1 MTSRNYLLKSIKGNI
16 RRNFWLMI
24 LFFLAFLAAMPVGTL
39 TALDG
44 ARHTYRAGQVYLR
57 NTVMHCAENSLI
69 LVMVMICGALAALAV
84 FSYLYSQEKID
95 FYHSLPL
102 KRAELFTVQF
112 LSGFLM
118 FLIPYVINVVL
129 TLAVGFFYGG
139 VDQTVLKIV
148 GAHTLL
154 NVIYFLAIYGAAVLA
169 ILLTGNLFMG
179 ILGFFALIFYGPV
192 LYMTFVRMNERFF
205 ETIVQELDRDSGVFL
220 SPATAYIAGNTAVS
234 NIKWLGIYLLYG
246 AILAVILILGD
257 IWIYRMRSSESFHK
271 AIAFRKLEPVIKICI
286 ILPAALLVALFFS
299 GYMYNQFLW
308 MVVAALALALV
319 FSMIFD
325 FLCTMD
331 IFRALKP
338 KVSTGVILAG
348 VILIL
353 GGYRTDITGVDTF
366 LPKEDKIA
374 SMSLYLP
381 SITTQFQYPENIGAE
396 SPSFTQSLT
405 EQSVENFQEIY
416 ALAEKG
422 VDYFKK
428 NKDYAADV
436 QTLQED
442 GRSAET
448 TMVSVYIGYHMKSGQ
463 NVYRMY
469 YLPETEELVENI
481 GRVYD
486 NWEYRESILPTTY
499 ISAEDIDNIYTYS
512 FSETGKPLTISD
524 EKLSALIK
532 TYQSELENMTF
543 AQSQDEKIV
552 GWMEVHEGVQTE
564 EGSMEYSTDSS
575 YSYSYNL
582 PVYAGFQKTRDMLE
596 KMGNPMPESI
606 DQDQVES
613 IVLSRYLYEN
623 GEDQYLEKEYTA
635 QEDIQKIISQAT
647 FGEGRFSVGSHMNYD
662 ITCEIV
668 WKDKEKEN
676 LVFSIF
682 EDSSLTKI
690 LEQLNQAHSD

>member
-1 MTSRNYLLKSIKGNI
+1 MTSRNYLLKSLKGNI

-44 ARHTYRAGQVYLR
+44 ARHTYGASQVYLR
-57 NTVMHCAENSLI
+57 NTFMNCAENSLI
-69 LVMVMICGALAALAV
+69 LVMVIGCGALAALAV

-112 LSGFLM
+112 LSGFFM
-118 FLIPYVINVVL
+118 FLIPYVINVLL

-154 NVIYFLAIYGAAVLA
+154 NLIYFLAIYGAAVLA

-179 ILGFFALIFYGPV
+179 ILGFLALMFYGPV
-192 LYMTFVRMNERFF
+192 LNMTIIQMNGRFF
-205 ETIVQELDRDSGVFL
+205 ETIVQELGQNSGVFL
-220 SPATAYIAGNTAVS
+220 SPVTAYVAGNTAVS

-246 AILAVILILGD
+246 MILAVILILGD

-271 AIAFRKLEPVIKICI
+271 AIAFRKLEPAIKICI

-308 MVVAALALALV
+308 MVVAALVLALV

-348 VILIL
+348 LILIL

-381 SITTQFQYPENIGAE
+381 SITTQFQYPENIGTE
-396 SPSFTQSLT
+396 SPSFMQSLT

-422 VDYFKK
+422 VDYFKE

-442 GRSAET
+442 GSAET

-499 ISAEDIDNIYTYS
+499 ISAENIDNIYTYS

-524 EKLSALIK
+524 ENLSALIK

-564 EGSMEYSTDSS
+564 ESGIEYSTDSS

-582 PVYAGFQKTRDMLE
+582 PVYAGFEKTRAMLE

-606 DQDQVES
+606 AQDQVES
-613 IVLSRYLYEN
+613 IALSRYLYEN

-635 QEDIQKIISQAT
+635 QEDIQKILAQAT

-662 ITCEIV
+662 VTCTIS
-668 WKDKEKEN
+668 WKDEEKEN

-682 EDSSLTKI
+682 EDSSLTEI
-690 LEQLNQAHSD
+690 LEQLNQANTD

>member
-1 MTSRNYLLKSIKGNI
+1 MTSRNYLLKSLKGNI

-24 LFFLAFLAAMPVGTL
+24 LFFLAFLAAMPVSTL

-44 ARHTYRAGQVYLR
+44 ARHIYGISQVYLR
-57 NTVMHCAENSLI
+57 NTFINCIGNSLI
-69 LVMVMICGALAALAV
+69 LVMVAVCGALAALAV
-84 FSYLYSQEKID
+84 FFYLYSQEKTD

-102 KRAELFTVQF
+102 KREELFTVQF

-118 FLIPYVINVVL
+118 FLIPYIINVL
-129 TLAVGFFYGG
+129 FTLAVGFFYGG
-139 VDQTVLKIV
+139 VDQTALGII
-148 GAHTLL
+148 GAHSLL
-154 NVIYFLAIYGAAVLA
+154 DVIYFLAIYGAAVLA

-179 ILGFFALIFYGPV
+179 ILGFMVLMFYGPV
-192 LYMTFVRMNERFF
+192 LNMTFIQMNGRFF
-205 ETIVQELDRDSGVFL
+205 ETLVQELNQSQGVFL
-220 SPATAYIAGNTAVS
+220 SPFTAYIAGNAAVS
-234 NIKWLGIYLLYG
+234 NIEWLRNYLLYG
-246 AILAVILILGD
+246 VILALILILGN

-286 ILPAALLVALFFS
+286 ILPAALLVALSFS

-308 MVVAALALALV
+308 MVVAALVLALV

-331 IFRALKP
+331 ISRAVKP

-348 VILIL
+348 LILIL

-366 LPKEDKIA
+366 LPKEDRIA

-381 SITTQFQYPENIGAE
+381 SITTQFQYPENTGTE
-396 SPSFTQSLT
+396 NPSSLQSLT
-405 EQSVENFQEIY
+405 EQSVENFEEIY

-422 VDYFKK
+422 VDYFKE
-428 NKDYAADV
+428 NQDYASDV
-436 QTLQED
+436 QTLQEGGD
-442 GRSAET
+442 TET
-448 TMVSVYIGYHMKSGQ
+448 TMVSVYIGYHLKSGQ

-469 YLPETEELVENI
+469 YLPETKELVENI

-499 ISAEDIDNIYTYS
+499 ISAENIDNVYTYS
-512 FSETGKPLTISD
+512 FSETEKPLTISD
-524 EKLSALIK
+524 EKLSTLIK

-543 AQSQDEKIV
+543 AQSQEEQIV
-552 GWMEVHEGVQTE
+552 GWMEVHEGIETE
-564 EGSMEYSTDSS
+564 ESSMEYSIDSS

-582 PVYAGFQKTRDMLE
+582 PVYTGFEKTRAMLE

-613 IVLSRYLYEN
+613 IVLSRYLYED
-623 GEDQYLEKEYTA
+623 GEDQYLKKEYTS
-635 QEDIQKIISQAT
+635 QEDIQKILPQAT

-662 ITCEIV
+662 VTCEIF
-668 WKDKEKEN
+668 WKDEEKEN

-682 EDSSLTKI
+682 EDSSLTEI
-690 LEQLNQAHSD
+690 LEQLNQANSD